1 MMLVEPVNVGTLWKV
16 LVGVAT
22 AAVATA
28 SFLGSVDKRIEAKAN
43 AVEVQTLKSQLN
55 QMASDITTIRLI
67 LCDGK
72 PADSYCR
79 TR

>member
-1 MMLVEPVNVGTLWKV
+1 MLVEPVHVGTVWKV
-16 LVGVAT
+16 LAGVVT
-22 AAVATA
+22 AAIATA
-28 SFLGSVDKRIEAKAN
+28 SFLGNVDKRIEAKAE
-43 AVEVQTLKSQLN
+43 AVEVQALKTQLN